1 MFPLDE
7 YGSSLAYTRSG
18 PNPSPSNVFFFTSS
32 GFSLGTSAALHYGE
46 KYVWKICL
54 TLVDEYRSS
63 HYMIQSTQDP
73 NSPTTVTAGVYSDSH
88 FVFRNNSNF

>member
-1 MFPLDE
+1 MSMDLVLLIQDQDQ
-7 YGSSLAYTRSG
+7 TRAHLTF
-18 PNPSPSNVFFFTSS
+18 FFFTSS